1 MPSSE
6 NILIANA
13 FDSETIVKLDEKYIT
28 HHLWEY
34 AEKGKTELIRSLD
47 GKCRAVATAS
57 WVCDERVY
65 DLRSIK
71 IIAAFGVGV
80 EGINF
85 LETKR
90 KGIKVTNTPGVLNDA
105 VADIAIALILTTM
118 RNIINAEK
126 FVRNSSWEKG
136 PFPPSRSLAGKT
148 LGIVGLGRIGDAI
161 VHRALPFKMKIAY
174 HNRSIKNLPYT
185 YYPSILELADNSD
198 ILLCVLP
205 GGEGTRQIIDGQVLQ
220 ALGPEGIFINVG
232 RGTSVDEKALMAAL
246 ADGSIAGAG
255 LDVLANEP
263 HVPEPFRKM
272 DNVVLLPHIGSAT
285 FETRAEMGDLLIN
298 NLEAYFSSKPLL
310 SEVEQ

>member
-136 PFPPSRSLAGKT
+136 PFPPSHSLAGKT

>member
-126 FVRNSSWEKG
+126 FVRNNSWEKG
-136 PFPPSRSLAGKT
+136 PFPPSHSLAGKT

>member
-47 GKCRAVATAS
+47 GNCRAVATAS
-57 WVCDERVY
+57 WACDERVY

-85 LETKR
+85 LKTKR
-90 KGIKVTNTPGVLNDA
+90 NGIKVTNTPGVLNDA

-126 FVRNSSWEKG
+126 FVRNNSWEKG
-136 PFPPSRSLAGKT
+136 PFPPSHSLAGKT

>member
-1 MPSSE
+1 M
-6 NILIANA
+6 
-13 FDSETIVKLDEKYIT
+13 
-28 HHLWEY
+28 
-34 AEKGKTELIRSLD
+34 
-47 GKCRAVATAS
+47 
-57 WVCDERVY
+57 CDERVY

-85 LETKR
+85 LKTKR
-90 KGIKVTNTPGVLNDA
+90 DGIKVTNTPGVLNDA

-126 FVRNSSWEKG
+126 FVRNNSWEEG

-174 HNRSIKNLPYT
+174 HNRSTKNLPYA

-205 GGEGTRQIIDGQVLQ
+205 GGEETRQVIDGQVLQ

-263 HVPEPFRKM
+263 HVPEPLKKM

>member
-34 AEKGKTELIRSLD
+34 AGKGKTELIRSLD

-126 FVRNSSWEKG
+126 FVRNNSWEKG

-174 HNRSIKNLPYT
+174 HNRSTKNLPYT

-246 ADGSIAGAG
+246 TDGSIAGAG

-263 HVPEPFRKM
+263 HVPEPLRKM

>member
-13 FDSETIVKLDEKYIT
+13 FDSETIAKLDEKYIT

-34 AEKGKTELIRSLD
+34 AEKGKTELIRNLD
-47 GKCRAVATAS
+47 GKCQAVATAS

-65 DLRSIK
+65 DLHSMK

-85 LETKR
+85 LKTKR
-90 KGIKVTNTPGVLNDA
+90 NGIKVTNTPGVLNDA

-126 FVRNSSWEKG
+126 FVRNNSWEKG

-174 HNRSIKNLPYT
+174 HNRSTKNLPYT
-185 YYPSILELADNSD
+185 YYPSILELANNSD

-205 GGEGTRQIIDGQVLQ
+205 GGERTRKIIDGQVLQ

-255 LDVLANEP
+255 LDVLENEP
-263 HVPEPFRKM
+263 HVPEPMKKM

-285 FETRAEMGDLLIN
+285 FETRAKMGDLLIN
-298 NLEAYFSSKPLL
+298 NLEAYFSGKPLP

>member
-34 AEKGKTELIRSLD
+34 AEKGKTELIQSLD

-90 KGIKVTNTPGVLNDA
+90 KEIKVTNTPGVLNDA

-126 FVRNSSWEKG
+126 FVRNNSWEKG
-136 PFPPSRSLAGKT
+136 PFPPSHSLAGKT

-246 ADGSIAGAG
+246 TDGSIAGAG

-263 HVPEPFRKM
+263 HVPEPLRKM

>member
-136 PFPPSRSLAGKT
+136 PFPPSHSLAGKT

-174 HNRSIKNLPYT
+174 HNRSIKNLPYA

-263 HVPEPFRKM
+263 HVPEPLRKM

-285 FETRAEMGDLLIN
+285 FETRTEMGDLLIN

>member
-174 HNRSIKNLPYT
+174 HNRSTKNLPYT

>member
-34 AEKGKTELIRSLD
+34 AEKGKTELIQSLD

-126 FVRNSSWEKG
+126 FVRNNSWEKG
-136 PFPPSRSLAGKT
+136 PFPPSHSLAGKT

-174 HNRSIKNLPYT
+174 HNRSTKNLPYT
-185 YYPSILELADNSD
+185 YYPSILELANNSD

-263 HVPEPFRKM
+263 HVPEPLRKM

>member
-34 AEKGKTELIRSLD
+34 AEKGKTELIQSLD

-185 YYPSILELADNSD
+185 YYPSVLELADNSD

-246 ADGSIAGAG
+246 TDGSIAGAG

-263 HVPEPFRKM
+263 HVPEPLRKM

-285 FETRAEMGDLLIN
+285 FETRTEMGDLLIN

>member
-126 FVRNSSWEKG
+126 FVRNNSWEKG
-136 PFPPSRSLAGKT
+136 PFPPSHSLAGKT

-174 HNRSIKNLPYT
+174 HNRSTKNLPYT
-185 YYPSILELADNSD
+185 YYPSILELANNSD

-205 GGEGTRQIIDGQVLQ
+205 GGEGTRKIIDGQVLQ

-263 HVPEPFRKM
+263 HVPEPLRKM

>member
-34 AEKGKTELIRSLD
+34 AEKGKTELIQSLD

-174 HNRSIKNLPYT
+174 HNRSTKNLPYT

-263 HVPEPFRKM
+263 HVPEPLRKM

>member
-1 MPSSE
+1 
-6 NILIANA
+6 
-13 FDSETIVKLDEKYIT
+13 
-28 HHLWEY
+28 
-34 AEKGKTELIRSLD
+34 
-47 GKCRAVATAS
+47 
-57 WVCDERVY
+57 
-65 DLRSIK
+65 
-71 IIAAFGVGV
+71 
-80 EGINF
+80 
-85 LETKR
+85 
-90 KGIKVTNTPGVLNDA
+90 GIKVTNTPGVLNDA

-174 HNRSIKNLPYT
+174 HNRSTKNLPYT

-263 HVPEPFRKM
+263 HVPEPLRKM

>member
-34 AEKGKTELIRSLD
+34 AEKGKTELIQSLD

-263 HVPEPFRKM
+263 HVPEPLRKM

-285 FETRAEMGDLLIN
+285 FETRTEMGDLLIN

>member
-13 FDSETIVKLDEKYIT
+13 FDSETIVKLDENYIT

-65 DLRSIK
+65 DLRSMK

-85 LETKR
+85 LKTKR
-90 KGIKVTNTPGVLNDA
+90 NGIKVTNTPGVLNDA

-174 HNRSIKNLPYT
+174 HNRSTKNLPYT

-263 HVPEPFRKM
+263 HVPEPLRKM

>member
-34 AEKGKTELIRSLD
+34 AEKGKTELIQSLD

-126 FVRNSSWEKG
+126 FVRNNSWEKG
-136 PFPPSRSLAGKT
+136 PFPPSHSLAGKT

>member
-34 AEKGKTELIRSLD
+34 AEKGKTELIQSLD

-90 KGIKVTNTPGVLNDA
+90 KEIKVTNTPGVLNDA

-126 FVRNSSWEKG
+126 FVRNNSWEKG
-136 PFPPSRSLAGKT
+136 PFPPSHSLAGKT

-174 HNRSIKNLPYT
+174 HNRSTKNLPYT

-263 HVPEPFRKM
+263 HVPEPLRKM